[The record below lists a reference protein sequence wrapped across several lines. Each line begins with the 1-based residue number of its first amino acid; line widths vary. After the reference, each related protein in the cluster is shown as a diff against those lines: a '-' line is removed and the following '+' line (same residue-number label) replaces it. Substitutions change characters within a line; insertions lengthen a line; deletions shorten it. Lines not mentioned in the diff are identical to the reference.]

1 MTAHVD
7 IYWKEV
13 VFVSALTISHTAEE
27 GTLLTGTVRD
37 DGTYEVMVEVRKAVG
52 HWRWARSLGCWIVV
66 SSRDRQPK
74 QYHIDYAAKKL
85 REAGYTVE
93 IDIDRSSRATA
104 DAETD
109 RAIRQSARVDA
120 LQAKASRKDARAAA
134 AEAAHQRAH
143 EALPPGGE
151 PIKIGHHSERR
162 HRRAIDK
169 SWKAWGRSV
178 EADRDA
184 TRAHHRAEAA
194 TRTTEQRYSPRT
206 VANRIEVLE
215 AEQRADQRALDGHTR
230 RFLDSDGNVY
240 QTDTTRPATGEY
252 RARVL
257 DRMTQRERDIAYWK
271 QVRQSQIDEGL
282 TPGWGREDFTVGDFV
297 RAGGSTW
304 RQITRVNPKSVSV
317 VNSSLSRLAVHTI
330 AAKMTGRRWITTDH
344 PVRFHEVTAVMT
356 EAQAHER
363 FPDIFADLD
372 ANSLPPRPKRRPG
385 RTKLDHHLGPHA
397 DHWSWT
403 VEGIEYNATWA
414 HPPHWYAT
422 PPEPITEP
430 GTLRLHAQRRPIGR
444 VHGDPVELPVT
455 EFPISGPV
463 CWPEEVHNQVR
474 VLVEART
481 YLPAS

>member
-1 MTAHVD
+1 M
-7 IYWKEV
+7 
-13 VFVSALTISHTAEE
+13 SALTISHTAEE

-37 DGTYEVMVEVRKAVG
+37 DGTYEVMCAVRKAVG

-74 QYHIDYAAKKL
+74 QYHIDYAAEKL

-93 IDIDRSSRATA
+93 VDIDRSVRATE

-109 RAIRQSARVDA
+109 RALRQADRVDA
-120 LQAKASRKDARAAA
+120 LQNKASRKDAKAAA

-143 EALPPGGE
+143 NALPPFGE
-151 PIKIGHHSERR
+151 PVKIGHHSERR
-162 HRRAIDK
+162 HRNAIDK

-194 TRTTEQRYSPRT
+194 AHTTEHRNSART
-206 VANRIEVLE
+206 VANRIDTLE
-215 AEQRADQRALDGHTR
+215 AEQRGDQRALDGHTR

-240 QTDTTRPATGEY
+240 QTETTGPATGEY

-257 DRMTQRERDIAYWK
+257 ARMTQRERDIAYWK
-271 QVRQSQIDEGL
+271 QVRQTQIDQGL
-282 TPGWGREDFTVGDFV
+282 TPGWGRDDFTVGDFV
-297 RAGGSTW
+297 RARGATW

-317 VNSSLSRLAVHTI
+317 VNFSLSPLEVHTI
-330 AAKMTGRRWITTDH
+330 AAKMTGHRWITTDDT
-344 PVRFHEVTAVMT
+344 VRFHEITAVMT
-356 EAQAHER
+356 DAQAHER

-372 ANSLPPRPKRRPG
+372 TNSLPPRPKRKG
-385 RTKLDHHLGPHA
+385 GKTKLDYHRGLQA
-397 DHWSWT
+397 EHWSWRID
-403 VEGIEYNATWA
+403 GIEYDAVWA
-414 HPPHWYAT
+414 HPSHWFAT

-430 GTLRLHAQRRPIGR
+430 GVLRLRARRRPAGR

-455 EFPISGPV
+455 EFAITGPV

-481 YLPAS
+481 YLPTA